1 MYKKLFVEVKL
12 YLRNQSKVLI
22 RMVQGLLDKNSHI
35 PIYIQ
40 IEEILKQ
47 RIYLEDYK
55 IGENIPSER
64 ELSVQFDVSRMTV
77 RQSITNLVNSGL
89 LYREKG
95 RGTYVANPKLEQPL
109 MGLTSFTEDMR
120 ARGMEPSSKVLRFE
134 KIIPPVDVA
143 GDLLLEPGEE
153 VFFVVRIR
161 NADAKPMAIERTYIP
176 VKVYP
181 ELDEKKIMGS
191 LYALIEAKFHQK
203 IGNAIQQMEAAIVA
217 KEDSKCLQING
228 TAPVLIIK
236 RISYL
241 ADGVPFELVR
251 STYRA
256 DRYKFISEIK
266 R

>member
-1 MYKKLFVEVKL
+1 M
-12 YLRNQSKVLI
+12 
-22 RMVQGLLDKNSHI
+22 LDKNSHT

-47 RIYLEDYK
+47 RIYLEEYK

-64 ELSVQFDVSRMTV
+64 ELSMQFDVSRMTV
-77 RQSITNLVNSGL
+77 RQAITSLVNSGL

-95 RGTYVANPKLEQPL
+95 RGTFVANPKLEQVLIGL
-109 MGLTSFTEDMR
+109 MGFTEDMR

-134 KIIPPVDVA
+134 KIIPPVDIA
-143 GDLLLEPGEE
+143 RDLMLEHGEE

-161 NADAKPMAIERTYIP
+161 SANLKPMSLERTYIP
-176 VKVYP
+176 VKIYP

-217 KEDSKCLQING
+217 KEDSKHLQVNT

-241 ADGVPFELVR
+241 SDGYPFELVR

>member
-1 MYKKLFVEVKL
+1 M
-12 YLRNQSKVLI
+12 QS
-22 RMVQGLLDKNSHI
+22 LLEKNSHI

-40 IEEILKQ
+40 IEELIKQ
-47 RIYLEDYK
+47 RIYLEEYG

-64 ELSVQFDVSRMTV
+64 ELSMQFDVSRMTV
-77 RQSITNLVNSGL
+77 RQAITNLVNSGL

-95 RGTYVANPKLEQPL
+95 RGTYVANPKFEQPL

-134 KIIPPVDVA
+134 KIVPPVDIA
-143 GDLLLEPGEE
+143 HDLLLERGEE

-161 NADAKPMAIERTYIP
+161 YANAKPMAIERTYIP
-176 VKVYP
+176 VKIYP
-181 ELDEKKIMGS
+181 DLDEKKVMGS
-191 LYALIEAKFHQK
+191 LYALIEARFHQK
-203 IGNAIQQMEAAIVA
+203 IGNAIQQMEAAIVG
-217 KEDSKCLQING
+217 KEDCKYLQIG
-228 TAPVLIIK
+228 TAAPVLIIK
-236 RISYL
+236 RISFL
-241 ADGVPFELVR
+241 SDGIPFELVR

>member
-1 MYKKLFVEVKL
+1 
-12 YLRNQSKVLI
+12 
-22 RMVQGLLDKNSHI
+22 MVQILLDKHSHI
-35 PIYIQ
+35 PIYVQ

-47 RIYLEDYK
+47 RIYLEEYK

-64 ELSVQFDVSRMTV
+64 ELSLQFDVSRMTV

-109 MGLTSFTEDMR
+109 MGLTSFTEDMK

-134 KIIPPVDVA
+134 KIVPPMDIA
-143 GDLLLEPGEE
+143 RDLLLEQGEE

-161 NADAKPMAIERTYIP
+161 SADSKPMAIERTYIP

-217 KEDSKCLQING
+217 NEDSKYLQINS

-236 RISYL
+236 RTSFL
-241 ADGVPFELVR
+241 ADGIPFELVR
-251 STYRA
+251 SIYRA

>member
-1 MYKKLFVEVKL
+1 MLEKE
-12 YLRNQSKVLI
+12 
-22 RMVQGLLDKNSHI
+22 SHI

-40 IEEILKQ
+40 IEEIIKQ
-47 RIYLEDYK
+47 RIYLEEYG
-55 IGENIPSER
+55 IGESIPSER
-64 ELSVQFDVSRMTV
+64 ELSIQFDVSRMTV
-77 RQSITNLVNSGL
+77 RQAITNLVNSGL

-134 KIIPPVDVA
+134 KIVPPIDIA
-143 GDLLLEPGEE
+143 GDLLLERDEE

-161 NADAKPMAIERTYIP
+161 YANAKPMAIERTYIP

-181 ELDEKKIMGS
+181 DLDEKKVMGS
-191 LYALIEAKFHQK
+191 LYALIEARFHQK

-217 KEDSKCLQING
+217 KEDCRYLQIG
-228 TAPVLIIK
+228 TAAPVLIIK

-241 ADGVPFELVR
+241 SDGIPFELVR

>member
-1 MYKKLFVEVKL
+1 M
-12 YLRNQSKVLI
+12 
-22 RMVQGLLDKNSHI
+22 LDKTSHI

-40 IEEILKQ
+40 IEEILKKK
-47 RIYLEDYK
+47 IYLEEFK

-64 ELSVQFDVSRMTV
+64 ELSLQFDVSRMTV

-109 MGLTSFTEDMR
+109 MGLTSFTEDMK
-120 ARGMEPSSKVLRFE
+120 ARGMEPSNKLMRFE
-134 KIIPPVDVA
+134 KMVPPIDIA

-161 NADAKPMAIERTYIP
+161 NADNKPMAIERTYIP

-181 ELDEKKIMGS
+181 ELDDKKIMGS
-191 LYALIEAKFHQK
+191 LYALIEAQNHQK
-203 IGNAIQQMEAAIVA
+203 IGNAIQMMEAAIVA
-217 KEDSKCLQING
+217 KEDSKYLQLNN
-228 TAPVLIIK
+228 TAAVLIIK

-256 DRYKFISEIK
+256 DRYKFISEIQ

>member
-1 MYKKLFVEVKL
+1 M
-12 YLRNQSKVLI
+12 
-22 RMVQGLLDKNSHI
+22 LDKNSHI
-35 PIYIQ
+35 PIYVQ

-47 RIYLEDYK
+47 RIYLEEYK

-64 ELSVQFDVSRMTV
+64 ELSLQFDVSRMTV

-109 MGLTSFTEDMR
+109 MGLTSFTEDMK
-120 ARGMEPSSKVLRFE
+120 ARGMEPSSKILRFE
-134 KIIPPVDVA
+134 KIVPPMDIA
-143 GDLLLEPGEE
+143 RDLLLEPGEE
-153 VFFVVRIR
+153 VFFVARIR
-161 NADAKPMAIERTYIP
+161 SADSKPMAIERTYIP

-203 IGNAIQQMEAAIVA
+203 IGNAIQQMEAALVSN
-217 KEDSKCLQING
+217 EDSKYLQINN

-236 RISYL
+236 RTSFL
-241 ADGVPFELVR
+241 ADGIPFELVR
-251 STYRA
+251 SIYRA